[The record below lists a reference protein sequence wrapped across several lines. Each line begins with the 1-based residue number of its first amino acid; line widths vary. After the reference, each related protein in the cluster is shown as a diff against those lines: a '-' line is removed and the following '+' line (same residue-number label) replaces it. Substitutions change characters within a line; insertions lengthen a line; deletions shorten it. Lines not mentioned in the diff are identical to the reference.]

1 MTQNKTPD
9 VDIRTSVTHNPRYV
23 VLALHLMEKL
33 ILLFEKYVII
43 GVRTVFIF

>member
-1 MTQNKTPD
+1 MTQNKSSY
-9 VDIRTSVTHNPRYV
+9 VALQASVTHNLPYV

-33 ILLFEKYVII
+33 VLLFEKYVIV